1 MDEPVEVTTGGSAL
15 AVYGYTLSRIGA
27 EAVLPSN
34 TLRKSRLGCA
44 LKAR

>member
-1 MDEPVEVTTGGSAL
+1 MAEPVEVTTGGSAPP
-15 AVYGYTLSRIGA
+15 VTWYKRGGA

-44 LKAR
+44 